1 MALNPA
7 LLDTMME
14 RLGSAAHAM
23 TGAIS
28 TSTPLTAGE
37 ASADASAIPM
47 SQAAVTIVATLEGAV
62 AGNLMI
68 TFTQDVTAELGTV
81 AEMLNSLGPA
91 FTEAGLA
98 MGVTVGEPTLAS
110 GTPSIAPDIAV
121 PLTMRGIPVGGLMLF
136 AAEQVAAP
144 EAAPAAPEA
153 PAAAPAAA
161 AKNPS
166 KMVDRRID
174 VSRIDPLINVQMEVT
189 VEIGRTRLPIGELL
203 ALTPGKVIELDRP
216 AGALVDLYINGT
228 ILAKGEIVVID
239 EEYGFRVTEIVSE
252 EN

>member
-28 TSTPLTAGE
+28 TNTPLTAGQ

-47 SQAAVTIVATLEGAV
+47 SQAAVTIVATIEGAV

-110 GTPSIAPDIAV
+110 GTPSVAPDVAV

-136 AAEQVAAP
+136 AAEPAAEPAAAP
-144 EAAPAAPEA
+144 TAAAAP
-153 PAAAPAAA
+153 AAPAAA
-161 AKNPS
+161 AKNPA

-239 EEYGFRVTEIVSE
+239 EEYGFRVTEIVTE

>member
-28 TSTPLTAGE
+28 TNTPLTAGQ

-47 SQAAVTIVATLEGAV
+47 SQAAVTIVATIEGAV

-110 GTPSIAPDIAV
+110 GTPSVAPDVAV

-136 AAEQVAAP
+136 AAEPAAEP
-144 EAAPAAPEA
+144 EAAPTAAAAP
-153 PAAAPAAA
+153 AAPAAA
-161 AKNPS
+161 AKNPA

-174 VSRIDPLINVQMEVT
+174 VSRIDPVINVQMEVT

-239 EEYGFRVTEIVSE
+239 EEYGFRVTEIVTE

>member
-81 AEMLNSLGPA
+81 AEMLSSLGPA

-144 EAAPAAPEA
+144 EAAPAPAA
-153 PAAAPAAA
+153 TAAAPAAA

>member
-7 LLDTMME
+7 LLDTMIE

-28 TSTPLTAGE
+28 TNTPLTAGQ

-47 SQAAVTIVATLEGAV
+47 SQAAVTIVATIEGAV

-81 AEMLNSLGPA
+81 AEMLNALGPA

-110 GTPSIAPDIAV
+110 GTPSVAPDVAV
-121 PLTMRGIPVGGLMLF
+121 PLTMRGISVGGLMLF
-136 AAEQVAAP
+136 AAEPAAEPEPAPTAAAAP
-144 EAAPAAPEA
+144 
-153 PAAAPAAA
+153 AAPAAA
-161 AKNPS
+161 AKNPA

-239 EEYGFRVTEIVSE
+239 EEYGFRVTEIVTE

>member
-23 TGAIS
+23 TGAI
-28 TSTPLTAGE
+28 TTNTPLTAGQ

-47 SQAAVTIVATLEGAV
+47 SQAAVTIVATVEGAV

-110 GTPSIAPDIAV
+110 GTPSVAPDIAV

-136 AAEQVAAP
+136 ASEPAP
-144 EAAPAAPEA
+144 EPAPAAAA
-153 PAAAPAAA
+153 PAAPAAA
-161 AKNPS
+161 AKTS
-166 KMVDRRID
+166 GKMVDRRID

>member
-23 TGAIS
+23 TGAI
-28 TSTPLTAGE
+28 TTNTPLTAGQ

-47 SQAAVTIVATLEGAV
+47 SQAAVTIVATVEGAV
-62 AGNLMI
+62 AGTLMI

-110 GTPSIAPDIAV
+110 GTPSVAPDIAV

-136 AAEQVAAP
+136 ASEPAP
-144 EAAPAAPEA
+144 EPAPAAAA
-153 PAAAPAAA
+153 PAAPAAA
-161 AKNPS
+161 AKTS
-166 KMVDRRID
+166 GKMVDRRID

>member
-47 SQAAVTIVATLEGAV
+47 SQAAATIVATLEGAV

-81 AEMLNSLGPA
+81 AEMLSSLGPA

-121 PLTMRGIPVGGLMLF
+121 PLTMRGIAVGGLMLF

-144 EAAPAAPEA
+144 EAAPAPAA
-153 PAAAPAAA
+153 TAAAPAAA
-161 AKNPS
+161 AKNPA

>member
-23 TGAIS
+23 TGAI
-28 TSTPLTAGE
+28 TTNTPLTAGQ

-47 SQAAVTIVATLEGAV
+47 SQAAVTIVATVEGAV

-110 GTPSIAPDIAV
+110 GTPSVAPDIAV

-136 AAEQVAAP
+136 ASEPAAAP
-144 EAAPAAPEA
+144 EPAAPEPA
-153 PAAAPAAA
+153 PAAPAAA
-161 AKNPS
+161 AKTS
-166 KMVDRRID
+166 GKMVDRRID
-174 VSRIDPLINVQMEVT
+174 VSRIDLLINVQMEVT

>member
-47 SQAAVTIVATLEGAV
+47 SQAAATIVATLEGAV

-81 AEMLNSLGPA
+81 AEMLSSLGPA

-144 EAAPAAPEA
+144 EAAPAPAA
-153 PAAAPAAA
+153 TAAAPAAA

>member
-28 TSTPLTAGE
+28 TNTPLTAGQ

-47 SQAAVTIVATLEGAV
+47 SQAAVTIVATIEGAV

-110 GTPSIAPDIAV
+110 GTPSVAPDVAV

-136 AAEQVAAP
+136 AAEPAAEP
-144 EAAPAAPEA
+144 EAAPTAAAAP
-153 PAAAPAAA
+153 AAPAAA
-161 AKNPS
+161 AKNPA

-239 EEYGFRVTEIVSE
+239 EEYGFRVTEIVTE